1 MQLRGKPLDVEYSA
15 LHDTLLIAGEGNDI
29 ESIRLSRPD
38 DVQVTDSAA
47 LKLRPFAYSM
57 TDYSFDVEQG
67 IVDSRKGQNAWE
79 LVEAATAHHSMRLSE
94 PSYLKALHR
103 ELESNGSQNDNW
115 KTAHYHRMLFAP
127 VNKESIA
134 ESTEEPPPMT
144 ADEWRLKA
152 IEVKSKGDWAAALAM
167 YNNVIQL
174 SPPTLGDFRMR
185 SVLLF
190 DQQRFAEALSD
201 CERSIELGAAGSD
214 DRLRRARCL
223 TYLSQW
229 DAALTDLNKLVTEFP
244 EDRDCLAERA
254 EVNGYMK
261 HWSACRADYRSLTL
275 QFNDSLSARYG
286 YAIACAC
293 EGLRGEFELACREF
307 HLANRAKATPLQVL
321 NTAVLYAT
329 CGSLMKEEHAKALQ
343 TFSSKW
349 TQSDYYD
356 SLTRGALG
364 YRLGNLAE
372 ALSHLTSA
380 VEKTKTGGTPLDL
393 SFLAMCQ
400 TDSGDLDAASATIS
414 LARKSFQVLQQGLT
428 RGLVR
433 ERKPDSVPIGDISS
447 WPNYAQSLLLIE
459 EAEKRLAEKRLQSG
473 GQN

>member
-1 MQLRGKPLDVEYSA
+1 
-15 LHDTLLIAGEGNDI
+15 
-29 ESIRLSRPD
+29 
-38 DVQVTDSAA
+38 
-47 LKLRPFAYSM
+47 
-57 TDYSFDVEQG
+57 
-67 IVDSRKGQNAWE
+67 
-79 LVEAATAHHSMRLSE
+79 
-94 PSYLKALHR
+94 
-103 ELESNGSQNDNW
+103 
-115 KTAHYHRMLFAP
+115 
-127 VNKESIA
+127 
-134 ESTEEPPPMT
+134 
-144 ADEWRLKA
+144 
-152 IEVKSKGDWAAALAM
+152 M

-174 SPPTLGDFRMR
+174 SPPHHSDYNVR
-185 SVLLF
+185 SMLLF
-190 DQQRFAEALSD
+190 DQQRFTEALSD
-201 CERSIELGAAGSD
+201 CEKSIELGATAPD
-214 DRLRRARCL
+214 VRLRRARCL
-223 TYLSQW
+223 TYLSRW
-229 DAALTDLNKLVTEFP
+229 DSALTELNGLVTEFP
-244 EDRDCLAERA
+244 EYRDSLGERA

-286 YAIACAC
+286 YAIASAC
-293 EGLRGEFELACREF
+293 EGLPGEFELACREF
-307 HLANRAKATPLQVL
+307 YLANRAKATPVQVL

-380 VEKTKTGGTPLDL
+380 VEKTKTGGTPMDL

-400 TDSGDLDAASATIS
+400 IDSGDLDAASGTIS

-433 ERKPDSVPIGDISS
+433 ERKPDAVPIGDISS

-473 GQN
+473 GHN